1 MGSSNQ
7 GGPWG
12 GGGGPWGGGS
22 GNGGNGGP
30 GNGGS
35 GNDGNRGNPWGNG
48 GGGNGG
54 GRGPQ
59 PPDLD
64 DLLRQGQERLKQV
77 MPGGFGGPR
86 AIVLVVLGML
96 VAWMATGFY
105 RVNPDQQG
113 VELLFGKFVKTT
125 GPGLNYWFPAPVG
138 EVMTPRVTE
147 TRQVAIGGRDARR
160 GADAAA
166 GGQMLTGDQNII
178 DVDFIV
184 QWRIRDAGEF
194 LFNIRD
200 HETTIRAAAE
210 SAMREVIGRTPLEVA
225 MTTGRGEAQT
235 RARDLLQGIL
245 DTYKAGVTVLDVQ
258 LQKADPPQEVIDA
271 FNDVQRARQ
280 DKERLQN
287 EANTY
292 RNDILPRA
300 KGESER
306 LIQEATAYRDRVVKD
321 AEGEAARFLSVY
333 ETYRNARDVTTQR
346 LYLETM
352 QDVLKQSDKV
362 ILDKAGGAVPYL
374 PLPEVRKALQG
385 QESK

>member
-12 GGGGPWGGGS
+12 GGGGPWGGG
-22 GNGGNGGP
+22 NGGS

-35 GNDGNRGNPWGNG
+35 GNGGNDNNRGNPWGNG
-48 GGGNGG
+48 GGRGP
-54 GRGPQ
+54 GPQ
-59 PPDLD
+59 PPDID

-77 MPGGFGGPR
+77 MPGGFGGAR
-86 AIVLVVLGML
+86 GIVLVILGML

-113 VELLFGKFVKTT
+113 VELLFGKYVKTT
-125 GPGLNYWFPAPVG
+125 GPGLNYWFPSPIG
-138 EVMTPRVTE
+138 EAMTPRVTE
-147 TRQVAIGGRDARR
+147 TRQVSIGGRDLRR
-160 GADAAA
+160 GNSD
-166 GGQMLTGDQNII
+166 GNTSLMLTGDQNII

-194 LFNIRD
+194 LFNIR
-200 HETTIRAAAE
+200 EQESTVRAASE

-235 RARDLLQGIL
+235 RARELLQNIL
-245 DTYKAGVTVLDVQ
+245 DGYKAGVTVLDVQ
-258 LQKADPPQEVIDA
+258 LQKADPPQDVIDA

-300 KGESER
+300 KGEAER
-306 LIQEATAYRDRVVKD
+306 LVQEATAYRDRVVKD
-321 AEGEAARFLSVY
+321 AEGEAARFTSVY
-333 ETYRNARDVTTQR
+333 DTYRGAREVTTQR
-346 LYLETM
+346 LYLEAM
-352 QDVLKQSDKV
+352 QDVLKQSEKV
-362 ILDKAGGAVPYL
+362 VLDKNGSGVVPYL
-374 PLPEVRKALQG
+374 PLPELQK
-385 QESK
+385 SR